1 MAERVKPGSP
11 PPAGRG
17 QARTRLARRAVVD
30 AARDLFLERG
40 YVATTIDAIS
50 ERSDVPAPTVY
61 RLFSSKL
68 GILHALL
75 DSSIGGDDQPIP
87 VQQRTEV
94 ATLLEEPDARTLL
107 AGFVSIAVAINVRS
121 NDLYQILW
129 SASASD
135 AAAAALFTD
144 YQRQRAEGQGRFARS
159 LTETRALRPG
169 LRERDAADLIHALAS
184 PELYRLL
191 VTDKGWAIDRYERWL
206 LDTLT
211 AQLLTDSPASEV
223 P

>member
-1 MAERVKPGSP
+1 M
-11 PPAGRG
+11 
-17 QARTRLARRAVVD
+17 VD
-30 AARDLFLERG
+30 AARELFLERG
-40 YVATTIDAIS
+40 YVATTIDAVS
-50 ERSDVPAPTVY
+50 ERADVPAPTVY

-75 DSSIGGDDQPIP
+75 DTSIGGDDQPIP

-94 ATLLEEPDARTLL
+94 VALLDEPDARTLL
-107 AGFVSIAVAINVRS
+107 AGFVGIAVAINVRS

-135 AAAAALFTD
+135 PAAAALFAD

-159 LTETRALRPG
+159 LAAAKALRPG

-191 VTDKGWAIDRYERWL
+191 VADKGWTIRRYERWL
-206 LDTLT
+206 LETLM
-211 AQLLTDSPASEV
+211 AQLLDDAPGE

>member
-1 MAERVKPGSP
+1 M
-11 PPAGRG
+11 
-17 QARTRLARRAVVD
+17 VD
-30 AARDLFLERG
+30 AARALFLERG
-40 YVATTIDAIS
+40 YVATTIDAVS
-50 ERSDVPAPTVY
+50 ERADVPAPTVY

-75 DSSIGGDDQPIP
+75 DTSIGGDDQPIP

-94 ATLLEEPDARTLL
+94 VALLDEPDARTLL
-107 AGFVSIAVAINVRS
+107 AGFVGIAVAINVRS

-135 AAAAALFTD
+135 PAAAALFAD

-159 LTETRALRPG
+159 LAAAKALRPG

-191 VTDKGWAIDRYERWL
+191 VADKGWTIRRYERWL
-206 LDTLT
+206 LETLM
-211 AQLLTDSPASEV
+211 AQLLDDAPGE